1 MSKEWPSGKAHST
14 IQLLEQELS
23 LAIRACNQ
31 PRGAPQGGHCM
42 RGSTPRRPTRSR
54 VISQVTR
61 QVCKIAQ
68 VSVRV
73 VIMEFPDVHVQ
84 SLTFVKIKQ
93 MVKRKFHALA
103 QCGALQMGTV
113 TGQIEVVFPDVI
125 WRAAQ
130 ENTWPEPIMQKR
142 SARTKPRANEPAQEK
157 LDKQRPISVFK
168 LNARPPILWSS
179 FPLQMMKCMLQNKA
193 RI

>member
-1 MSKEWPSGKAHST
+1 
-14 IQLLEQELS
+14 
-23 LAIRACNQ
+23 
-31 PRGAPQGGHCM
+31 
-42 RGSTPRRPTRSR
+42 
-54 VISQVTR
+54 
-61 QVCKIAQ
+61 
-68 VSVRV
+68 
-73 VIMEFPDVHVQ
+73 MEFPDVHFQ

-113 TGQIEVVFPDVI
+113 TGQIEVVFADVI

-179 FPLQMMKCMLQNKA
+179 FPLQMMKCMLQKKA